1 MRRKSMS
8 QNFTPADDK
17 GHTQRSEGLSTSL
30 DALASRMAST
40 SFTSCSSNKTLLVLA
55 MAVGALLSMPT
66 ETYAWIF
73 GISDAIGKALS
84 HPQLS
89 NLPAILNTDIVLPLL
104 AGLGFAGAVVRYSKG
119 GAYEQLVFV
128 GFTSLVSL
136 GTGLTL
142 ESYVD
147 HAATATASRIA
158 LSTAVSYVGNVLL
171 PMFALTQFGA
181 MALHRQ
187 NAWTRK
193 LVTGTGALLVS
204 GIVHYA
210 QTTIIPTHGL

>member
-1 MRRKSMS
+1 MPERARVD
-8 QNFTPADDK
+8 FRP
-17 GHTQRSEGLSTSL
+17 QRCGLGG
-30 DALASRMAST
+30 R
-40 SFTSCSSNKTLLVLA
+40 F
-55 MAVGALLSMPT
+55 
-66 ETYAWIF
+66 
-73 GISDAIGKALS
+73 S
-84 HPQLS
+84 HPALW
-89 NLPAILNTDIVLPLL
+89 NVVAMWNTDIVLPLL
-104 AGLGFAGAVVRYSKG
+104 AGLGFAGAVYRYSRG
-119 GAYEQLVFV
+119 GAYEQLVFL
-128 GFTSLVSL
+128 GFGSLFAL
-136 GTGLTL
+136 GMGLTL

-147 HAATATASRIA
+147 HAATASASRIA